1 MVILD
6 YLVWLAAV
14 LGLFFFIAGTVGML
28 RFPDVYT
35 RLHAVTKADTLGLGL
50 ICLSVAL
57 HRGDSLTAI
66 KLLLVWLLVLFA
78 SALLSHLIAA
88 SALHSG
94 VRPWEAE

>member
-1 MVILD
+1 MILQ
-6 YLVWLAAV
+6 YLEWLAAL

-57 HRGDSLTAI
+57 HRGDLLTAL
-66 KLLLVWLLVLFA
+66 KLLLIWVLVLFA

-88 SALHSG
+88 SALHRG
-94 VRPWEAE
+94 VHPWEAE